1 MAGSSQSYQ
10 ERCGQRKHYQ
20 DMRRGTRK
28 TKSEYIKIRI
38 SQLKSDMLKAHDEH
52 DKKWYY
58 RLIQELKWVDE
69 HE

>member
-1 MAGSSQSYQ
+1 
-10 ERCGQRKHYQ
+10 
-20 DMRRGTRK
+20 MRRGK
-28 TKSEYIKIRI
+28 KKNKSEYIKIRI